1 MNILIDRLPES
12 VEIGGV
18 EYRIN
23 TGFRT
28 SILFELLVRNK
39 KIPDQG
45 KIYGMLRLYYPRIP
59 ADRDEAIRKALWF
72 FYCGKDRKKHKE
84 ERNQTAKDFRKNKVL
99 YSFEKDAD
107 LIYAAFLSEYG
118 IDLQDIEDMHWW
130 KFSALF
136 DGLSDDQKIRQVM
149 HIRGKSTSGL
159 SRKEV
164 KRINELKK
172 LYALDDEV
180 SVDGRVA
187 LAKRNAEMKEY
198 VRRRMEEVKRRVGT

>member
-1 MNILIDRLPES
+1 MGCCGCTIPES
-12 VEIGGV
+12 RPIGM
-18 EYRIN
+18 
-23 TGFRT
+23 
-28 SILFELLVRNK
+28 K
-39 KIPDQG
+39 
-45 KIYGMLRLYYPRIP
+45 
-59 ADRDEAIRKALWF
+59 KALWF
-72 FYCGKDRKKHKE
+72 FYCGKDRKKQKE

-136 DGLSDDQKIRQVM
+136 DGLADDQKIRQVM
-149 HIRGKSTSGL
+149 HIRGMNTSGL
-159 SRKEV
+159 PRKEV

-172 LYALDDEV
+172 LYALDDEI

>member
-23 TGFRT
+23 TGVRT

-72 FYCGKDRKKHKE
+72 FYCGKTGKSI
-84 ERNQTAKDFRKNKVL
+84 RKNATRQPKISGRIKSCTL
-99 YSFEKDAD
+99 LKR
-107 LIYAAFLSEYG
+107 
-118 IDLQDIEDMHWW
+118 
-130 KFSALF
+130 
-136 DGLSDDQKIRQVM
+136 IRQVL

-159 SRKEV
+159 ARKDV

>member
-12 VEIGGV
+12 VTIGGA

-28 SILFELLVRNK
+28 SILFELLVRTK

-45 KIYGMLRLYYPRIP
+45 KIYRMLRLYYPEIP
-59 ADRDEAIRKALWF
+59 SDRDEAIRKALWF
-72 FYCGKDRKKHKE
+72 FYCGKDRKKQRE
-84 ERNQTAKDFRKNKVL
+84 ERNQTAKDFRKNKAL

-136 DGLSDDQKIRQVM
+136 DGLSDDKKIRQVM

-159 SRKEV
+159 PRKEV